1 MQFTNVNCESILFF
15 FPSLSIFLCS
25 FLEST
30 YWPTVLHNH
39 QPISSVGKLTFCLC
53 LCAIARFN
61 THQDSLSIFLLLFIG
76 GILNTPNTK
85 RTFQWFIIFF
95 RIFFFISFFI
105 HLKWAGFIAKIF
117 YCFCGLLFS
126 VESLLLSL
134 SFGAAIIL
142 QVL

>member
-1 MQFTNVNCESILFF
+1 MWIVNLFDSF
-15 FPSLSIFLCS
+15 FPSHSIFLCS

-105 HLKWAGFIAKIF
+105 HLKWAGRFHSKNI
-117 YCFCGLLFS
+117 
-126 VESLLLSL
+126 LLLLRAVVFSWK
-134 SFGAAIIL
+134 SFVVFVVRSCYHFASFIN
-142 QVL
+142 